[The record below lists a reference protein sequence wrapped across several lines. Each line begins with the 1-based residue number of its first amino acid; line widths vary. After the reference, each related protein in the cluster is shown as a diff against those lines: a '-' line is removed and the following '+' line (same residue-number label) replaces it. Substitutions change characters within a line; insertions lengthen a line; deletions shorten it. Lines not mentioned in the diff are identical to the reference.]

1 MAKDL
6 HRIPD
11 RARGISVG
19 RELLINNA
27 QDYALAVSPRTF
39 ALAHAS
45 GSATYGGDLF
55 SAKVEDFSDGKVDVV
70 LILCAE
76 GGGSAEDDELLF
88 PLTRF
93 HFPIVLPR
101 LS

>member
-1 MAKDL
+1 MTQDL

-19 RELLINNA
+19 RKLLINNA
-27 QDYALAVSPRTF
+27 QNYALAVSPGTF
-39 ALAHAS
+39 ALTHAG
-45 GSATYGGDLF
+45 GSAADGGDLF
-55 SAKVEDFSDGKVDVV
+55 GAKVEDFSDGKVDIV

-88 PLTRF
+88 PLTCS
-93 HFPIVLPR
+93 HFY
-101 LS
+101 